1 MLEQL
6 EKIDRAII
14 VQVNSW
20 NTPFLDELMWLVSW
34 IPTWIPLY
42 LLLIFLVYKKEN
54 RNVMLL
60 YILCFALLIGITDQ
74 VSSSFFKPF
83 FARYR
88 PSHNLDILKEYSAL
102 HFYEKSPGDFYK
114 GGKYGF
120 VSGHSAN
127 SFAIAV
133 FASLVLKTHVKKIA
147 VFLILWATL
156 VAYSRMYLGVHY
168 LSDCIAGAIVGSVIA
183 YLVYT
188 FVYKRFYKQYK
199 AEQTI

>member
-6 EKIDRAII
+6 EKIDRAIVFKI
-14 VQVNSW
+14 NSW
-20 NTPFLDELMWLVSW
+20 NTPFFDEVMWAVSW

-42 LLLIFLVYKKEN
+42 LLLILFVYKKEN
-54 RNVMLL
+54 VKVMVV

-88 PSHNLDILKEYSAL
+88 PSHNLDILKEFGAM
-102 HFYEKSPGDFYK
+102 HFYEKSVGDFYK

-120 VSGHSAN
+120 ISGHSAN
-127 SFAIAV
+127 SFAIAI
-133 FASLVLKTHVKKIA
+133 FASLVLKKHIQHI
-147 VFLILWATL
+147 FIYLILWASL

-168 LSDCIAGAIVGSVIA
+168 LSDCIAGAIVGGIIA
-183 YLVYT
+183 FAIHSLVYKH
-188 FVYKRFYKQYK
+188 FLQKYSSK
-199 AEQTI
+199 

>member
-6 EKIDRAII
+6 EKIDREI
-14 VQVNSW
+14 VFQINSW
-20 NTPFLDELMWLVSW
+20 NTPFFDELMWLISW

-42 LLLIFLVYKKEN
+42 LLLILFVYKKEN
-54 RNVMLL
+54 TKVMLL

-88 PSHNLDILKEYSAL
+88 PSHNLDIPKELGSL

-133 FASLVLKTHVKKIA
+133 FASLVLRKHINRI
-147 VFLILWATL
+147 FLYLLLWASL

-168 LSDCIAGAIVGSVIA
+168 LSDCIAGAFVGSFIA
-183 YLVYT
+183 ITVYRLVYKSFHKKLT
-188 FVYKRFYKQYK
+188 LSK
-199 AEQTI
+199 